1 MDGEKIYRRFDGFIV
16 LQIALLLLSFFHVG
30 FFFINGLAWFVVIVR
45 YIFSIETYDNVEEEP
60 APDPQLAC
68 SEENSAGPEETA
80 DLVKAEAGRSK
91 EINRTEARSAGFERA
106 VDADSAGAE
115 RSADLINVEPAGA
128 TEVNNAGIAAATE
141 VNNAGHKKSAD
152 LLGAEAEAAPETN
165 NAGAAGSPETNG
177 AGPED
182 HVDVISGEDIY
193 MFWSIFIMFQ
203 ASFFVDVMRYLRFIT
218 IPGLEIIMCL
228 ICYDRIVNR
237 SKWSLKRKVL
247 FWISFTIMHLIL
259 IFLLLS
265 GIGTFWIKYFFA
277 LEVILGLIF
286 YMHAASGN
294 TDTDV
299 ESVCEEEE
307 YYDPQEEIVRQL
319 SAIRTTASLAFLYNI
334 FHDK

>member
-30 FFFINGLAWFVVIVR
+30 FFYINGFAWFVVIVR

-68 SEENSAGPEETA
+68 SDENSAGPEATA
-80 DLVKAEAGRSK
+80 DLIKAEAERSK
-91 EINRTEARSAGFERA
+91 EINRTEACSAGSERA
-106 VDADSAGAE
+106 VDAGSAGSERAVNADSAGTE
-115 RSADLINVEPAGA
+115 RSADLVKTDSSGEANGAGA
-128 TEVNNAGIAAATE
+128 AGY
-141 VNNAGHKKSAD
+141 
-152 LLGAEAEAAPETN
+152 PETN
-165 NAGAAGSPETNG
+165 N

-182 HVDVISGEDIY
+182 HVDVIGGEDIY
-193 MFWSIFIMFQ
+193 AFWGLFIMFQ

-218 IPGLEIIMCL
+218 IPGLVIIMCL
-228 ICYDRIVNR
+228 ICYDCIVNR

-259 IFLLLS
+259 IFFLLS
-265 GIGTFWIKYFFA
+265 GVGTFWIKYFFA
-277 LEVILGLIF
+277 LEVILGMIF
-286 YMHAASGN
+286 YIHAAYGN
-294 TDTDV
+294 TDTNV
-299 ESVCEEEE
+299 ESICEEEE

>member
-30 FFFINGLAWFVVIVR
+30 FFYINGFAWFVVIVR

-68 SEENSAGPEETA
+68 SDENSAGPEATA
-80 DLVKAEAGRSK
+80 DLIKAEAERSK
-91 EINRTEARSAGFERA
+91 EINRTEAGSAGSERSVNADSAGSERA
-106 VDADSAGAE
+106 VDADSAGTE
-115 RSADLINVEPAGA
+115 RSADLVKTDSP
-128 TEVNNAGIAAATE
+128 TEVNNAGTAAATE
-141 VNNAGHKKSAD
+141 VNNAGPEKSAD

-165 NAGAAGSPETNG
+165 G

-182 HVDVISGEDIY
+182 HVDVIGGEDIY
-193 MFWSIFIMFQ
+193 AFWGLFIMFQ

-218 IPGLEIIMCL
+218 IPGLVIIMCL

-237 SKWSLKRKVL
+237 PERSLKRNVL

-259 IFLLLS
+259 IFFLLS
-265 GIGTFWIKYFFA
+265 GVGTFWIKYFFA
-277 LEVILGLIF
+277 LEVILGMIF
-286 YMHAASGN
+286 YIHAAYGN
-294 TDTDV
+294 TDTNV
-299 ESVCEEEE
+299 ESICEEEE